1 MFHPRKIMQRMSVDP
16 LLSSMYIAKD
26 NIDSVPSSLILPS
39 AMINLLVLFFYLW
52 CFKKNSLQSSD
63 HQGMLR
69 KIDTFKRTIEKRD

>member
-1 MFHPRKIMQRMSVDP
+1 MSVDQ

-26 NIDSVPSSLILPS
+26 NVDSVPSSLILPS
-39 AMINLLVLFFYLW
+39 AMINLLVLFFYLC

-69 KIDTFKRTIEKRD
+69 KIYTFKRTIEKRD